1 MMDFS
6 KVCLRTMESKRQGH
20 PIKKKTETESHDNG
34 IKETG
39 SSYQKKKKETESHAY
54 PDSLVCC
61 VVNKLLFKQ
70 SRAASGKPMKENYLR
85 QNGHIHCLKKYI

>member
-20 PIKKKTETESHDNG
+20 PI
-34 IKETG
+34 
-39 SSYQKKKKETESHAY
+39 KKKKETESHAY